1 MFSSYVPKNSTKHRT
16 FLWHC
21 LGKNFVIIFRTR
33 EEMDLAAA
41 IAVAVLIRVQ
51 VLSWRAAL
59 KQKGLKTKGRLQHPK
74 L

>member
-1 MFSSYVPKNSTKHRT
+1 M
-16 FLWHC
+16 
-21 LGKNFVIIFRTR
+21 IIFRTR
-33 EEMDLAAA
+33 EEIDLAAA

-59 KQKGLKTKGRLQHPK
+59 KQKGLKTKGRLLQPE